1 MSRRKFDK
9 EFKVAAVRLVVDEEL
24 PVYQV
29 ARELAV
35 HQNSL
40 YRWVSEYEKY
50 GESAFAGNGSKIY
63 NYQAEI
69 NRLEKRNRELEEEVE
84 LLKKFRVFLQK
95 KST

>member
-24 PVYQV
+24 PVCHV

-40 YRWVSEYEKY
+40 YR
-50 GESAFAGNGSKIY
+50 
-63 NYQAEI
+63 
-69 NRLEKRNRELEEEVE
+69 
-84 LLKKFRVFLQK
+84 
-95 KST
+95 